1 MESAG
6 LSLPAVRPAA
16 GRAARAFVV
25 VAPAVGVVALAAV
38 LRFAHLERVP
48 DNPFYDAAVRSMS
61 LSWHN
66 FFFGAFDPSARL
78 AIDKPPL
85 DLWLQVASVK
95 LLGFNSFALKL
106 PEALGGTIAV
116 ALLYDLVR
124 RPFGRA
130 AGFLAALA
138 LAVLPAAVLTGRSDT
153 MDSVMSALMVAALWL
168 ALVGAQRHRAGLLYL
183 AAVAVGLAF
192 NVKLFEAL
200 LVAPPLVLLWAIAG
214 PRGLARRVEQLLV
227 AGVVMIVVSLSW
239 ATAVS
244 LVPSQHRPYPI
255 GSTDGTVWNA
265 MFVWDGL
272 DRFNGKAGSAATAV
286 HHHHRISRHRKE
298 LLALRAR
305 RARADGPGT
314 TRLLASRLDIGSE
327 LVPALILGALG
338 LVIALVAWLARLRA
352 RPWEPE
358 EEDRNRWAVAGSLG
372 TWLVL
377 GVVLF
382 SVARTLHTRYL
393 EAFSPAIA
401 GVLGIGMATSVRH
414 LGAPLAA
421 VGWGRRRFD
430 VRWIVAVAVG
440 AALLATPTSEALRLV
455 AADRSDSGQPGNQP
469 EAEVARVSAYL
480 RAHTARQRYEFAT
493 PLPATAGPF
502 IVRDARPVL
511 VLLRLDHRPLVSTAT
526 LKRLVRH
533 GAVRYALLGRPCSH
547 RHGRSFSR
555 IDTTRW
561 ICTRGKDVGRRA
573 GVRRGVLFHLR
584 P

>member
-1 MESAG
+1 VESAG

-16 GRAARAFVV
+16 ERAARAFVV

-200 LVAPPLVLLWAIAG
+200 LVVPPLVLLWAIAG

-286 HHHHRISRHRKE
+286 HHHHRLSRHRKE
-298 LLALRAR
+298 LLARDDASARLAAGYRLGARAGADPR
-305 RARADGPGT
+305 RARACDRARG
-314 TRLLASRLDIGSE
+314 LAGS
-327 LVPALILGALG
+327 AACAALGAGGRGSQPLG
-338 LVIALVAWLARLRA
+338 GGGFTRHLARARRRAVQRGADAAHAVPGGVLARDRGRA
-352 RPWEPE
+352 RH
-358 EEDRNRWAVAGSLG
+358 RAGHG
-372 TWLVL
+372 
-377 GVVLF
+377 GAPPGRF
-382 SVARTLHTRYL
+382 TR
-393 EAFSPAIA
+393 
-401 GVLGIGMATSVRH
+401 GGR
-414 LGAPLAA
+414 LGAPA
-421 VGWGRRRFD
+421 V
-430 VRWIVAVAVG
+430 
-440 AALLATPTSEALRLV
+440 
-455 AADRSDSGQPGNQP
+455 
-469 EAEVARVSAYL
+469 
-480 RAHTARQRYEFAT
+480 
-493 PLPATAGPF
+493 
-502 IVRDARPVL
+502 
-511 VLLRLDHRPLVSTAT
+511 
-526 LKRLVRH
+526 
-533 GAVRYALLGRPCSH
+533 
-547 RHGRSFSR
+547 
-555 IDTTRW
+555 
-561 ICTRGKDVGRRA
+561 
-573 GVRRGVLFHLR
+573 
-584 P
+584 

>member
-6 LSLPAVRPAA
+6 LSLPAARPAA
-16 GRAARAFVV
+16 ARAARALVV
-25 VAPAVGVVALAAV
+25 VAPAVGVVALAAA
-38 LRFAHLERVP
+38 LRLVHLDRVP

-95 LLGFNSFALKL
+95 LFGFNSFALKL

-124 RPFGRA
+124 RPFGRT
-130 AGFLAALA
+130 AGFLAGLA
-138 LAVLPAAVLTGRSDT
+138 LAVLPVAVLTARSDT

-168 ALVGAQRHRAGLLYL
+168 ALVGAQRHRASLLYL

-200 LVAPPLVLLWAIAG
+200 LVVPPVILLWSIAG
-214 PRGLARRVEQLLV
+214 PRGVARRVEQILV
-227 AGVVMIVVSLSW
+227 AVVVMIVVSLSW

-244 LVPSQHRPYPI
+244 LVPSQQRPYPI

-272 DRFNGKAGSAATAV
+272 DRFNGKAGGAAVVV
-286 HHHHRISRHRKE
+286 HHHRLSRHRKE

-305 RARADGPGT
+305 RAQADGPGP
-314 TRLLASRLDIGSE
+314 TRLLASRLDVGSE
-327 LVPALILGALG
+327 LLPALILGALG

-358 EEDRNRWAVAGSLG
+358 QEDRNRWAVAGALG

-401 GVLGIGMATSVRH
+401 GVLGIGLATAVRH
-414 LGAPLAA
+414 LGAGLAA

-440 AALLATPTSEALRLV
+440 AALLAAPASDALRLV
-455 AADRSDSGQPGNQP
+455 TANRSDSGQPGDLP
-469 EAEVARVSAYL
+469 AAEVVRVSAYL

-511 VLLRLDHRPLVSTAT
+511 VLLNLDHRAFASTAT
-526 LKRLVRH
+526 LKRLVRR
-533 GAVRYALLGRPCSH
+533 GALRYALLGRPCSH

-555 IDTTRW
+555 VATTRW
-561 ICTRGKDVGRRA
+561 ICTHGKDVGSRA

-584 P
+584 A